1 MLRSLTLIAA
11 CVSSLTVFPAV
22 APAAPLAFF
31 DMSPQYRV
39 TPARPGFPDQH
50 PDGVDNT
57 DGEVS
62 FLILV
67 ATANGGWTIT
77 RDGDIE
83 VALRAKLRYDP
94 SGQITN
100 LTRFDGNNNYFFDPA
115 DGVAP
120 AGLAIWNFEWSI
132 FTSRNLL
139 GEYIW
144 DLTVTTPLGVAAS
157 INPASTNIFTERGY
171 ATSIGN
177 FNDGFTTA
185 ANRNYAQGTRNVGS
199 MLNTF
204 SENVSRTGDWPLAEA
219 AANGLFR
226 VELTGT
232 YQGSGGLGDLFVSM
246 NVLVEPIAPAPIPLP
261 APIILLATGMLA
273 LCGASRGRR
282 QGGAPA

>member
-1 MLRSLTLIAA
+1 MLRRLTLIAA

-22 APAAPLAFF
+22 VSAAPLAFF

-39 TPARPGFPDQH
+39 TPARPGFPDRH
-50 PDGVDNT
+50 PDGVENS

-62 FLILV
+62 LLLLV

-77 RDGDIE
+77 RDDDIE
-83 VALRAKLRYDP
+83 VALRAKLRYDS

-100 LTRFDGNNNYFFDPA
+100 LTRFDGRNNYFFDPA

-120 AGLAIWNFEWSI
+120 ESLAIWNFEWSI
-132 FTSRNLL
+132 FTGGNFLSD
-139 GEYIW
+139 YVW
-144 DLTVTTPLGVAAS
+144 DLSVTTPLGVAAS

-177 FNDGFTTA
+177 FNDGFT
-185 ANRNYAQGTRNVGS
+185 NDPRRNYAQGTRNIGS
-199 MLNTF
+199 ALNTF

-219 AANGLFR
+219 AADGLFR
-226 VELTGT
+226 VVLTGN
-232 YQGSGGLGDLFVSM
+232 YRGSGDFDDLFVSM

-261 APIILLATGMLA
+261 APIMLLATGVLA
-273 LCGASRGRR
+273 LCGLSRGRR
-282 QGGAPA
+282 